1 MMNNMVNCANST
13 TTGVILGATSTMPI
27 GEAGENG
34 GISGILNS
42 ATMLNKDMTI
52 LCSMKTSMFKWKP
65 ELEVAVMAYD
75 QAAACFKLA
84 KEYELCIEA
93 CIQVSVAANRRD
105 LPHTRIK
112 RTPSVCLNSVCTH
125 SNG

>member
-42 ATMLNKDMTI
+42 AMLNK
-52 LCSMKTSMFKWKP
+52 
-65 ELEVAVMAYD
+65 
-75 QAAACFKLA
+75 
-84 KEYELCIEA
+84 
-93 CIQVSVAANRRD
+93 
-105 LPHTRIK
+105 
-112 RTPSVCLNSVCTH
+112 
-125 SNG
+125 

>member
-42 ATMLNKDMTI
+42 AILNKDMTI
-52 LCSMKTSMFKWKP
+52 DGAS
-65 ELEVAVMAYD
+65 
-75 QAAACFKLA
+75 
-84 KEYELCIEA
+84 
-93 CIQVSVAANRRD
+93 
-105 LPHTRIK
+105 
-112 RTPSVCLNSVCTH
+112 
-125 SNG
+125 

>member
-1 MMNNMVNCANST
+1 MGPRVRGSHT
-13 TTGVILGATSTMPI
+13 
-27 GEAGENG
+27 AGRQHAYVG
-34 GISGILNS
+34 LF
-42 ATMLNKDMTI
+42 ADMQEPELV

-65 ELEVAVMAYD
+65 ELEVAAMAYD